1 MHKAKLRRSPL
12 PPRVTEKRIL
22 ELSEVMFTFCDARR
36 HPGKAREW
44 LAVACYWR
52 NDRNRLWNDLGHLRC
67 HIAAAVKGRA
77 LLGMGLQEL
86 ERWLDQQTPD
96 STA

>member
-1 MHKAKLRRSPL
+1 MHKGKRKHKGPL
-12 PPRVTEKRIL
+12 PRVSEERIL
-22 ELSEVMFTFCDARR
+22 KLSEVMFTFCDARHR
-36 HPGKAREW
+36 PGNAREW

-52 NDRNRLWNDLGHLRC
+52 NDRNRLWNDLDHLRC
-67 HIAAAVKGRA
+67 HIAAAVKGRV
-77 LLGMGLQEL
+77 LLGMGLKEL